1 MSTEPPE
8 TEGLSNIIEVVN
20 YFLAL
25 LTTLMQFVIGMAIY
39 YIIL

>member
-8 TEGLSNIIEVVN
+8 TEGLSNIMEAVN
-20 YFLAL
+20 HFLAL
-25 LTTLMQFVIGMAIY
+25 LTTLMQFVIGMTIY

>member
-8 TEGLSNIIEVVN
+8 TKGLSNIIEVVN

-25 LTTLMQFVIGMAIY
+25 LTTLMQFVIGIAIY